1 MVEEAARAGAREAA
15 VDTDDQGA
23 RQAAIDAAVSLD
35 ASQIEV
41 SVTREGE
48 AGSAETVTVTY
59 HDSVAI
65 PVVSWLFPS
74 AIDLVASATMRQ
86 ETG

>member
-1 MVEEAARAGAREAA
+1 
-15 VDTDDQGA
+15 
-23 RQAAIDAAVSLD
+23 
-35 ASQIEV
+35 
-41 SVTREGE
+41 
-48 AGSAETVTVTY
+48 
-59 HDSVAI
+59 VAI